1 MFNGR
6 YKQLKNPLLHEQQTE
21 KEIRCD
27 LSSKLM
33 KHELRKQEYK

>member
-6 YKQLKNPLLHEQQTE
+6 YKQLRNPLLQEQQNE

-27 LSSKLM
+27 ISSKLM